1 MYFVTKLANLP
12 SLVLFTPDIRL
23 RRAATA
29 TTAAGMAASSPVGAA
44 KTPAAA
50 DVVPVRAATRFAA
63 STYPARRTYRQRC
76 MVADA
81 LSTSLLAPG
90 HRTGRSHRPGCVANP
105 VSKLKQTEE

>member
-1 MYFVTKLANLP
+1 MYFVTKLENPP
-12 SLVLFTPDIRL
+12 SLMLFTPDIRL

-29 TTAAGMAASSPVGAA
+29 TTAAGMATSSPVGAA

-50 DVVPVRAATRFAA
+50 DAVPVRATNFAA

-90 HRTGRSHRPGCVANP
+90 HRTGRRHRPGSVANP
-105 VSKLKQTEE
+105 ASKLKQTEE

>member
-1 MYFVTKLANLP
+1 MYFVTKLANAP
-12 SLVLFTPDIRL
+12 SLMLFTPDIRL

-29 TTAAGMAASSPVGAA
+29 TTAADMATSSPVCAA

-50 DVVPVRAATRFAA
+50 DVAPLCAATHFAA
-63 STYPARRTYRQRC
+63 STYPARRTYRQCC

-90 HRTGRSHRPGCVANP
+90 HRTGRGHRPGSVANP
-105 VSKLKQTEE
+105 ASNLKQTEQ